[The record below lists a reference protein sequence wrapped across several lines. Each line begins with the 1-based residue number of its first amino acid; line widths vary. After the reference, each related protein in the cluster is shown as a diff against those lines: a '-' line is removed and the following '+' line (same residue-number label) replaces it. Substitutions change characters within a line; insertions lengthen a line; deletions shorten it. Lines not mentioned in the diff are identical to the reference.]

1 MGDTTD
7 VGAYRGTTSFHG
19 TFDQG
24 DNVSELND
32 ALFSSSFRG
41 LRGGNLLSSSS
52 VLVASFRPCAQP
64 GERGLNVGIRVA
76 SIPEPSSL
84 LYGGVVMLGL
94 LCWKWFAS

>member
-1 MGDTTD
+1 M
-7 VGAYRGTTSFHG
+7 GAYTGTISFHG

-41 LRGGNLLSSSS
+41 LRGGNLLSSSG